1 MPLSEYEERVLAALE
16 QQLADTPTAELVE
29 EAGGEPRAMVRYG
42 VVAALLGIAVVVTT
56 FRVSE
61 LVAACAFVMFFLG
74 CVAAYEGVRAGGM
87 PALSRALSRF
97 DRD

>member
-1 MPLSEYEERVLAALE
+1 MPLSEYEEKVLAALE
-16 QQLADTPTAELVE
+16 QQLADTPSVE
-29 EAGGEPRAMVRYG
+29 IDEEVNGEPRAMVRYG
-42 VVAALLGIAVVVTT
+42 IVAALLGIGVVVTT

-87 PALSRALSRF
+87 PGLSRTLSRF